1 MTTATDVKLD
11 EKIKKVVKEPP
22 RYKVIL
28 LNDDQTPMEWVI
40 SILTEIFKHSQES
53 AEQITMTIHTEGR
66 GVVGTYSYEI
76 AEQKVTETVN
86 LSRNHGYPLQV
97 NLEEDK

>member
-1 MTTATDVKLD
+1 MTTATDIKLD
-11 EKIKKVVKEPP
+11 EKIKKDIKEPP
-22 RYKVIL
+22 KYKIIL

-53 AEQITMTIHTEGR
+53 AEQITMTIHTEGS

-76 AEQKVTETVN
+76 AEQKLTETVN
-86 LSRNHGYPLQV
+86 LSRNHGFPLQARM
-97 NLEEDK
+97 EEDK